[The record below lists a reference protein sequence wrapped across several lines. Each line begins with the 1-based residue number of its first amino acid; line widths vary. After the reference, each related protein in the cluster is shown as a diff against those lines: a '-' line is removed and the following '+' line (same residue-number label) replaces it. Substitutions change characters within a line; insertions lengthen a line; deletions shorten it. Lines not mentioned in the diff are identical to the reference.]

1 MSYYNIKKIKTIKIL
16 SDGSFLITKNIF
28 SNKINFLEKDFQN
41 SLLWLRVTDL
51 KIQKN
56 SNDNLEYRSKFLYKK
71 SRS

>member
-1 MSYYNIKKIKTIKIL
+1 MSYYNIKKIKTINIL

-28 SNKINFLEKDFQN
+28 SNKINFLEKDYQN
-41 SLLWLRVTDL
+41 SFLWLKVTDL